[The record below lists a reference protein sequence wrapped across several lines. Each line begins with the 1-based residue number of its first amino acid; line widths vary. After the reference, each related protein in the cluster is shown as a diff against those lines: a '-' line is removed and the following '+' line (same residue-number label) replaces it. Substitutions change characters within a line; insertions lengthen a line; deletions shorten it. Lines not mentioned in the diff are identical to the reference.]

1 MDKRFLGILGAI
13 IIIFIGIFAISQNS
27 SNKSSGTNG
36 SSSTQPTNHIIGQG
50 KSGVTLMEYGDYQCP
65 VCEAYY
71 QPLKDATT
79 QYASDAY
86 FQFRNLPLSAI
97 HPNAFAAARAAEAA
111 GLQNKY
117 WQMHDKLY
125 ENQSSWNSQSN
136 PQPTFDSFAQQ
147 LGLNVSKFD
156 QNYSSSQVNDA
167 INADLA
173 AFNRTG
179 KEKATPTFFLNGV
192 YIANDNFIDPQTGGP
207 TADKIGQ
214 VLKAAID
221 KKKQ

>member
-1 MDKRFLGILGAI
+1 MDKRFLGILAVI
-13 IIIFIGIFAISQNS
+13 VVIFVGIFAFSQNS
-27 SNKSSGTNG
+27 GNKSG
-36 SSSTQPTNHIIGQG
+36 STGNSSTQPTHHVTGQG

-65 VCEAYY
+65 ICEIYY
-71 QPLKDATT
+71 KPLKDATA
-79 QYASDAY
+79 QYSSDIY

-97 HPNAFAAARAAEAA
+97 HPNAFAGARAAEAA
-111 GLQNKY
+111 SLRGKF

-125 ENQSSWNSQSN
+125 ENQSAWDTQSN
-136 PQPTFDSFAQQ
+136 PQPTFENFAKQI
-147 LGLNVSKFD
+147 GLNVD
-156 QNYSSSQVNDA
+156 QFKQDYSSSEVNDA